1 MRTANVY
8 AVLLTL
14 RACWGVFTLSRALK
28 LAPVWSR
35 LRVHIVAAE
44 ALFIPAC
51 LLPAAALHWGTF
63 APWMTAPLGVCFLLI
78 LPLPCYWE
86 AVDRIRWLHAAR
98 NALFVLLSVGC
109 FAVALGWVPVS
120 ALGLWCSRT

>member
-1 MRTANVY
+1 MRTADVY
-8 AVLLTL
+8 AVLLVL

-35 LRVHIVAAE
+35 LRAHIVAAE

-63 APWMTAPLGVCFLLI
+63 APWMAAPLGVCFLLI
-78 LPLPCYWE
+78 IPLPCYWE
-86 AVDRIRWLHAAR
+86 AVHRIRWLHAAR
-98 NALFVLLSVGC
+98 NALFVLLALAC
-109 FAVALGWVPVS
+109 FAVALRWVPLS
-120 ALGLWCSRT
+120 ALGL